1 MWEKVVLNLL
11 SNAFKFTFEGGV
23 AVAVHE
29 RPGAF
34 ELSVADTGVG
44 IAAGELPRVFERFHR
59 VEGARSRTHEGSGIG
74 LALVKELVRL
84 HGGDVEVASE
94 PGRGS
99 TFTVTIPRGRAHLP
113 AERVEATPAVPLPA
127 GILAVPYVEEAQRWI
142 DDDAAAGGAKDAAR
156 ILVADDNADMRAYL
170 QRVLGARWTVEA
182 VPDGAA
188 ALEAARA
195 RPPDLVLT
203 DVMMPRLDGFGLL
216 RALRAE
222 EALREVPVVMLS
234 ARAGEE
240 ARIEGLQTGA
250 DDYLVKPFSARELAA
265 RVASQLNLHRARREA
280 HLQKRHLF
288 SLFMQ
293 APTPIAILRGPGHVI
308 ELANPPCCAVWG
320 RRHEDLIG
328 RPLLDALPELRS
340 QGFHGLLDG
349 VLATG
354 QPYVGR
360 EAPAQLDR
368 RGDGR
373 LDTTWFNFV
382 YAPLRDVEGRIDGVL
397 VLAFD
402 VTHETLA
409 RREMETLRA
418 AAEQASRAKDEFLAM
433 LSHELR
439 NPLAP
444 ITTALELM
452 RLRDGEGIVERERAI
467 IDRQVT
473 HLTRLVDDLLD
484 VSRVTRGTVALRR
497 RPLEL
502 AQVVAKGI
510 EMASPLLETRQHR
523 LTMDVAAAGLPV
535 HGDEHRLA
543 QVVSNLVANAAK
555 YTPPGGHVTV
565 RAAREGGT
573 VALRVRD
580 DGLGIDAQLLP
591 RVFDLFVQGPRGLD
605 RAHGGLGLGL
615 AIVRSLVELHGG
627 SVEAASEGHGRGSEF
642 TVRLPL
648 LDGAPLGTLTAE
660 RASPVTVAHDA
671 PRVLVVDDN
680 RDAANLLAEA
690 LGAAGYVTRTAY
702 DAATALEAARSF
714 QPAVALLDLGLPV
727 MDGYELARQIR
738 QTPEAGGIRLVAVT
752 GYGQAAHRDQARE
765 AGFDDHLVKPID
777 VAAVPGLLQRL
788 VRSDSA

>member
-1 MWEKVVLNLL
+1 
-11 SNAFKFTFEGGV
+11 
-23 AVAVHE
+23 
-29 RPGAF
+29 
-34 ELSVADTGVG
+34 
-44 IAAGELPRVFERFHR
+44 
-59 VEGARSRTHEGSGIG
+59 
-74 LALVKELVRL
+74 
-84 HGGDVEVASE
+84 
-94 PGRGS
+94 
-99 TFTVTIPRGRAHLP
+99 
-113 AERVEATPAVPLPA
+113 
-127 GILAVPYVEEAQRWI
+127 
-142 DDDAAAGGAKDAAR
+142 
-156 ILVADDNADMRAYL
+156 LVADDNADMRAYL

-216 RALRAE
+216 RALRAD

-409 RREMETLRA
+409 RREMESLRS

-452 RLRDGEGIVERERAI
+452 RLRDGAGVVERERAI

-627 SVEAASEGHGRGSEF
+627 SVEAASAGHGRGSEF

-660 RASPVTVAHDA
+660 RASVTVALDA

-714 QPAVALLDLGLPV
+714 QPAVALL
-727 MDGYELARQIR
+727 
-738 QTPEAGGIRLVAVT
+738 
-752 GYGQAAHRDQARE
+752 
-765 AGFDDHLVKPID
+765 
-777 VAAVPGLLQRL
+777 
-788 VRSDSA
+788 